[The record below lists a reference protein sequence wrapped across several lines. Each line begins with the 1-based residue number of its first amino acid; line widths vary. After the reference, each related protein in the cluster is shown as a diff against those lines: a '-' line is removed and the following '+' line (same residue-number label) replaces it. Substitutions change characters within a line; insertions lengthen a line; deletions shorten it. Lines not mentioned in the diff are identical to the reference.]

1 MNFFSIDTGFFSTEA
16 GAMFGIMSQKVWSK
30 KYPADQENRS
40 PLSMRCLFVDFGER
54 KVLFDTG
61 VGNKKLRGMA
71 YYRFHDLVDISTVLK
86 SKGYD
91 ALQITDVVLSHL
103 HFDHCGGCTRTGNN
117 GDMELCFP
125 QARHWVSAAQW
136 ENSLRPAYWE
146 ADAYLPENMQAVK
159 DAGKLHLIE
168 KDQVLFPGL
177 ELKLYQGH
185 TYDQIVS
192 FIHTERGNIIY
203 PGDVVPMA
211 PHIAQGCIAA
221 VDNHALLS
229 AEEKMRLLEEA
240 CELQAGLVFYHDCYT
255 RIAGLKKSNGRIW
268 ETASPIA
275 LDQ

>member
-30 KYPADQENRS
+30 KYPADRENRS

-61 VGNKKLRGMA
+61 VGNKQLRGMA
-71 YYRFHDLVDISTVLK
+71 YYRFRELIDIRDALK

-91 ALQITDVVLSHL
+91 AMQITDVVLSHL
-103 HFDHCGGCTRTGNN
+103 HFDHCGGCTREGDN
-117 GDMELCFP
+117 GELELCFP
-125 QARHWVSAAQW
+125 RARHWASTAQW
-136 ENSLRPAYWE
+136 KNSLQPSSWE

-159 DAGKLHLIE
+159 DAGKLHLID

-192 FIHTERGNIIY
+192 FIRTERGNLIFS
-203 PGDVVPMA
+203 GDVVPMA
-211 PHIAQGCIAA
+211 THIAQGCIAA
-221 VDNHALLS
+221 VDNHALL
-229 AEEKMRLLEEA
+229 AVEEKMRLLEEA
-240 CELQAGLVFYHDCYT
+240 CELQAGLVFYHDFYT
-255 RIAGLKKSNGRIW
+255 KIAGLKKSNGRIW
-268 ETASPIA
+268 EAASPLA
-275 LDQ
+275 LD